1 MRQAR
6 VPIREPALCRL
17 RHDSE
22 QVTGSGLFR
31 VDIDSAGFTR
41 TRPNDPREWGLK
53 RMLGRQQRLV
63 KGLLVPRRARTC
75 GPFEPN
81 QRERPASLDQMSTV
95 DSDNPL
101 WSVPGSLLAIE

>member
-22 QVTGSGLFR
+22 QATGGGLFR

-41 TRPNDPREWGLK
+41 TDVNAMERRSNERAVRVSRWGVI
-53 RMLGRQQRLV
+53 RIGYNWV
-63 KGLLVPRRARTC
+63 TARA
-75 GPFEPN
+75 G
-81 QRERPASLDQMSTV
+81 QLAW
-95 DSDNPL
+95 L
-101 WSVPGSLLAIE
+101 WSCGQVAYRIVSDGGFTYEVRVGGGEVS

>member
-22 QVTGSGLFR
+22 QATGGGLFL

-41 TRPNDPREWGLK
+41 TDVNAMERRSNERAVRVSRWGELF
-53 RMLGRQQRLV
+53 V
-63 KGLLVPRRARTC
+63 SYRR
-75 GPFEPN
+75 
-81 QRERPASLDQMSTV
+81 
-95 DSDNPL
+95 
-101 WSVPGSLLAIE
+101 

>member
-22 QVTGSGLFR
+22 QATGGGLFR
-31 VDIDSAGFTR
+31 VDIDSVGFRR

-53 RMLGRQQRLV
+53 RMLGRNQ
-63 KGLLVPRRARTC
+63 GLLVPRRARAHM
-75 GPFEPN
+75 
-81 QRERPASLDQMSTV
+81 RS
-95 DSDNPL
+95 
-101 WSVPGSLLAIE
+101 I

>member
-22 QVTGSGLFR
+22 QATGGGLFR

-41 TRPNDPREWGLK
+41 TDVNAMERRSNERAVRVSRWGVRIGYKWVTARAGQLAWLWYCGQVAY
-53 RMLGRQQRLV
+53 RILYRTAGSRTRYVL
-63 KGLLVPRRARTC
+63 RRR
-75 GPFEPN
+75 GI
-81 QRERPASLDQMSTV
+81 
-95 DSDNPL
+95 
-101 WSVPGSLLAIE
+101 G